1 MRTTAVGSSLKVTLD
16 ELEGNDDWS
25 TLVVTLGDETIASW
39 SRRTNSLYFKGTAVG
54 QTRVTVAFNGETI
67 RDFVLS
73 VTT

>member
-1 MRTTAVGSSLKVTLD
+1 MRTVAVGSSLKVTLE

-25 TLVVTLGDETIASW
+25 TLVVTLEDATVANW

-54 QTRVTVAFNGETI
+54 QTHVSVEFDGSTI
-67 RDFVLS
+67 RDFTLT